1 MKLNLKFS
9 LSIAVFTIS
18 SAALSVFLIFSFI
31 NTLSLRDYQLQTGS
45 AVTEWFKL
53 RIYLSDLFVVSFDT
67 EKVSNEWELHRKTLA
82 DKFKQ
87 LSNNAQKHSF
97 SKETLELYDNSTKLF
112 ELITPILTTLDGELG
127 TVKNENL
134 TSTTKQS
141 LSRSG
146 INFVFNSTQTTDS
159 GSIAM
164 LYLRLSSALQKMNT
178 YSDPFQDTLDK
189 FQLSL
194 EQDVSRTIARITI
207 QSFVLLAIV
216 SLLIYGIILSITS
229 KITRRLKTITLETE
243 MLATKDLTRLI
254 TDKTPDEIG
263 ELAHHLGQTVGI
275 LNDIMA
281 SVKVAA
287 DEATTMSESINF
299 SAGEVTAATTEI
311 SSNIGSM
318 QHQFGNLKQAVDNA
332 IDALDSMSSFLV
344 TFMTDINR
352 QNVSVTETTT
362 SITEMNRSIA
372 LINRKGKEK
381 VDQITQIRKIAAEGE
396 EKIVNTESLLV
407 GVTTELDNV
416 YTFIEMINSIAEQT
430 SILSMNAAIESAHA
444 GEAGKGFAVVADE
457 IQKLAESTTENAQLI
472 NSTLTDII
480 ANVQEARNSSQI
492 ATRAFTDTTEV
503 IGELVDTLNEIVEAI
518 NEIDTSSGLIAERSS
533 DIAGSTKEL
542 SSKTD
547 KLDALRKTVMTEIRQ
562 MESIFSESSGGISEI
577 NTGTEDIL
585 TKIMQIHGLST
596 RSKDK
601 MESLHSML
609 NEFSTRQNDGLQNNG
624 QADADTMADS
634 DASTARSD
642 RSRRSASAQS
652 DDPLEEA

>member
-53 RIYLSDLFVVSFDT
+53 RIYLSDLFAVSFDT
-67 EKVSNEWELHRKTLA
+67 EKVSDEWELHRKTLA

-87 LSNNAQKHSF
+87 LSSNAQKKSF
-97 SKETLELYDNSTKLF
+97 SKGTLELYDNSTKLF

-134 TSTTKQS
+134 ASTSKQS

-146 INFVFNSTQTTDS
+146 INFVFNSAQTTDS
-159 GSIAM
+159 GTIAM

-229 KITRRLKTITLETE
+229 KITRRLRTITLETE

-254 TDKTPDEIG
+254 TDRTQDEIG

-275 LNDIMA
+275 LNDVMA
-281 SVKVAA
+281 SVKLAA

-318 QHQFGNLKQAVDNA
+318 QHQFGNLKRAVDNA

-533 DIAGSTKEL
+533 DISGSTKEL

-547 KLDALRKTVMTEIRQ
+547 KLDALRKTVITEIRQ

-585 TKIMQIHGLST
+585 SKIMQIHSLST
-596 RSKDK
+596 QSKDK

-609 NEFSTRQNDGLQNNG
+609 NEFSTRQNDGRQT
-624 QADADTMADS
+624 ADATADV
-634 DASTARSD
+634 DASTESRAD
-642 RSRRSASAQS
+642 SRRSGLA
-652 DDPLEEA
+652 DDLAEDA

>member
-1 MKLNLKFS
+1 
-9 LSIAVFTIS
+9 
-18 SAALSVFLIFSFI
+18 
-31 NTLSLRDYQLQTGS
+31 
-45 AVTEWFKL
+45 
-53 RIYLSDLFVVSFDT
+53 
-67 EKVSNEWELHRKTLA
+67 
-82 DKFKQ
+82 
-87 LSNNAQKHSF
+87 
-97 SKETLELYDNSTKLF
+97 
-112 ELITPILTTLDGELG
+112 
-127 TVKNENL
+127 
-134 TSTTKQS
+134 
-141 LSRSG
+141 
-146 INFVFNSTQTTDS
+146 
-159 GSIAM
+159 
-164 LYLRLSSALQKMNT
+164 
-178 YSDPFQDTLDK
+178 
-189 FQLSL
+189 
-194 EQDVSRTIARITI
+194 
-207 QSFVLLAIV
+207 VLLAIV
-216 SLLIYGIILSITS
+216 SILVYFFFLSITS

-243 MLATKDLTRLI
+243 MLATKDLTRAI
-254 TDKTPDEIG
+254 SDRTRDEIG
-263 ELAHHLGQTVGI
+263 ELSHHLNETVSI
-275 LNDIMA
+275 LNSVMA
-281 SVKVAA
+281 SVKATA
-287 DEATTMSESINF
+287 NEATEMSESINF

-352 QNVSVTETTT
+352 QNSSVTETTT

-372 LINRKGKEK
+372 LISRKGKEK

-492 ATRAFTDTTEV
+492 ATHAFTDTTEV
-503 IGELVDTLNEIVEAI
+503 IGELVDALNDIVDAI

-533 DIAGSTKEL
+533 DIAGATKEL

-547 KLDALRKTVMTEIRQ
+547 KLDSLRKTVMTEIQQ
-562 MESIFSESSGGISEI
+562 MESIFSESSGGIAEI

-585 TKIMQIHGLST
+585 AKIMNIHDLST
-596 RSKDK
+596 RSKNK
-601 MESLHSML
+601 MVSLHGML
-609 NEFSTRQNDGLQNNG
+609 NEFKTHKDDGQHDAESLDDEAPKSVSG
-624 QADADTMADS
+624 AADTVAFD
-634 DASTARSD
+634 DAENLLTED
-642 RSRRSASAQS
+642 
-652 DDPLEEA
+652 

>member
-53 RIYLSDLFVVSFDT
+53 RIYLSDLFAVSFDT
-67 EKVSNEWELHRKTLA
+67 EKVSDEWELHRKTLA

-87 LSNNAQKHSF
+87 LSSNAQKKSF
-97 SKETLELYDNSTKLF
+97 SKGTLELYDNSTKLF

-134 TSTTKQS
+134 ASTSKQS

-146 INFVFNSTQTTDS
+146 INFVFNSAQTTDS
-159 GSIAM
+159 GTIAM

-229 KITRRLKTITLETE
+229 KITRRLRTITLETE

-254 TDKTPDEIG
+254 TDRTQDEIG

-275 LNDIMA
+275 LNDVMA
-281 SVKVAA
+281 SVKLAA

-318 QHQFGNLKQAVDNA
+318 QHQFGNLKRAVDNA

-533 DIAGSTKEL
+533 DISGSTKEL

-547 KLDALRKTVMTEIRQ
+547 KLDALRKTVITEIRQ

-585 TKIMQIHGLST
+585 SKIMQIHSLST
-596 RSKDK
+596 QSKDK

-609 NEFSTRQNDGLQNNG
+609 NEFSTRQNDGRQT
-624 QADADTMADS
+624 ADATADV
-634 DASTARSD
+634 DASTESRD
-642 RSRRSASAQS
+642 DSRRSGLA
-652 DDPLEEA
+652 DDLAEDA

>member
-9 LSIAVFTIS
+9 LSTAVFSLS
-18 SAALSVFLIFSFI
+18 SAILSIFLIFSFI
-31 NTLSLRDYQLQTGS
+31 NTLSLREYQLQTGS

-53 RIYLSDLFVVSFDT
+53 RIYLSDLFTVAFDT
-67 EKVSNEWELHRKTLA
+67 ENVANDWAKRRTSFS
-82 DKFKQ
+82 DKFKK
-87 LSNNAQKHSF
+87 LADDSKTNSM
-97 SKETLELYDNSTKLF
+97 SKETRDLYKNLSNLF
-112 ELITPILTTLDGELG
+112 ELISPILETLDDEL
-127 TVKNENL
+127 NNINNDNL
-134 TSTTKQS
+134 SMNTKQS
-141 LSRSG
+141 LARSG
-146 INFVFNSTQTTDS
+146 INFVFNSTGNTDS

-178 YSDPFQDTLDK
+178 YSDPFQETLENY
-189 FQLSL
+189 QVAL
-194 EQDVSRTIARITI
+194 EKDASRTITRITI

-216 SLLIYGIILSITS
+216 SILVYFFFLSITS

-243 MLATKDLTRLI
+243 MLATKDLTRAI
-254 TDKTPDEIG
+254 SDRTRDEIG
-263 ELAHHLGQTVGI
+263 ELSHHLNETVSI
-275 LNDIMA
+275 LNSVMA
-281 SVKVAA
+281 SVKATA
-287 DEATTMSESINF
+287 NEATEMSESINF

-352 QNVSVTETTT
+352 QNSSVTETTT

-372 LINRKGKEK
+372 LISRKGKEK

-492 ATRAFTDTTEV
+492 ATHAFTDTTEV
-503 IGELVDTLNEIVEAI
+503 IGELVDALNDIVDAI

-533 DIAGSTKEL
+533 DIAGATKEL

-547 KLDALRKTVMTEIRQ
+547 KLDSLRKTVMTEIQQ
-562 MESIFSESSGGISEI
+562 MESIFSESSGGIAEI

-585 TKIMQIHGLST
+585 AKIMNIHDLST
-596 RSKDK
+596 RSKNK
-601 MESLHSML
+601 MVSLHGML
-609 NEFSTRQNDGLQNNG
+609 NEFKTHKDDGQHDAESLDDEAPKSVSG
-624 QADADTMADS
+624 AADTVAFD
-634 DASTARSD
+634 DAENLLTED
-642 RSRRSASAQS
+642 
-652 DDPLEEA
+652 